1 MLFELRDY
9 VSGDTCGL
17 VKVINHVEGV
27 AEMDD
32 DMNIIDPLDE
42 VIESWGEFNRDEEHE
57 LDSSSVDDFV
67 EWHNENRLTQIERVF
82 VDAIVQPD

>member
-17 VKVINHVEGV
+17 VRVTNHVEGV

-32 DMNIIDPLDE
+32 DMNIIDPKE
-42 VIESWGEFNRDEEHE
+42 EIEDSWEEFNKLEEHE
-57 LDSSSVDDFV
+57 LDCTSVDDFV
-67 EWHNENRLTQIERVF
+67 EWHNEGRVTQIERVF
-82 VDAIVQPD
+82 VEIIQPY

>member
-17 VKVINHVEGV
+17 VEVVNHTEGI

-32 DMNIIDPLDE
+32 DMNIIDPQEE
-42 VIESWGEFNRDEEHE
+42 VQESWTEFNKLEEHE
-57 LDSSSVDDFV
+57 LDNCSVDDFV
-67 EWHNENRLTQIERVF
+67 DWHNENRVTQIERVF
-82 VDAIVQPD
+82 LEIIKPF